1 MSWLLV
7 GLIPVLLMAATLG
20 LQRLEAGLHRDTVS
34 ATDVAK
40 FLEEAE
46 PSDVDTLARDGMSRA
61 LDELRQRQHVE
72 HAITNGSGVPYS
84 APSLPIRRYAQHGM
98 NPEFQ
103 QTRHADRV

>member
-1 MSWLLV
+1 MV
-7 GLIPVLLMAATLG
+7 ATLG

-40 FLEEAE
+40 FFQHAE

-61 LDELRQRQHVE
+61 LDGLRERQHIE
-72 HAITNGSGVPYS
+72 HPIANGS
-84 APSLPIRRYAQHGM
+84 AAAHRTADLPARRYPEQCV

-103 QTRHADRV
+103 PSRHADRV